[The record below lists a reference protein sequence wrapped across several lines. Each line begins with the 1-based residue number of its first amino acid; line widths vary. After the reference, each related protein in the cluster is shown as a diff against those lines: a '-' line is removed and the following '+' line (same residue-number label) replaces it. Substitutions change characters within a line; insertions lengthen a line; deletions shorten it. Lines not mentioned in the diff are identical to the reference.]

1 MKKLI
6 PAIIGA
12 VVILAIVL
20 FFVFKPKA
28 PIASSIAYISSG
40 SDQILPIPQIS
51 DEAVNYQLADDSVLN
66 WTGRKPA
73 GAHYGTIDIIDGA
86 IAVDGKKV
94 VAGKF
99 IIDMPSLQAL
109 DVEGGTKEKLE
120 GHLKGG
126 FFAVESFPTA
136 TFVIKGTEKKSGQLY
151 MIGDLTLKWV
161 TKQISFPANV
171 DYDGDTVTAQAD
183 FFIDRTEW
191 GVNEVIDIADKY
203 IEFGINLVFQK

>member
-1 MKKLI
+1 M
-6 PAIIGA
+6 
-12 VVILAIVL
+12 
-20 FFVFKPKA
+20 
-28 PIASSIAYISSG
+28 
-40 SDQILPIPQIS
+40 
-51 DEAVNYQLADDSVLN
+51 
-66 WTGRKPA
+66 
-73 GAHYGTIDIIDGA
+73 
-86 IAVDGKKV
+86 DGKTV

-120 GHLKGG
+120 AHLKGW

-161 TKQISFPANV
+161 TKQISFPALV
-171 DYDGDTVTAQAD
+171 DYDWDTVTAEAN